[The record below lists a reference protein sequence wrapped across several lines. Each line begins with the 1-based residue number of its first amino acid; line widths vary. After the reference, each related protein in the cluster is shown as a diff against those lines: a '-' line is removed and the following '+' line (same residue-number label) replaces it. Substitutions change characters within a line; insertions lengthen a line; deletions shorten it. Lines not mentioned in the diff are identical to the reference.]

1 MRTTTSRLSSL
12 VFLLLLTVN
21 VVYSCVDVLFVLDPT
36 TEVSRHRAT
45 KVASELSKRDGL
57 RSSVVVRRPN
67 GHYVFMMTKKAGDLI
82 TTLDTLDGDYDH
94 YLTMVTSEIM
104 RRRHVRPLVILLF
117 SETAVN
123 SSLSSTWK
131 QFSRDKKVHVFRV
144 GTAKPSNE
152 LSADE
157 GESFEEILSCSAIT
171 KPLGDVRRRP
181 AISEVEQSST
191 TVRPRTL
198 PFSKTTRRPT
208 TTRPVTTTGPKLH
221 PVFHHKVPSQ
231 EEIAA
236 QDLPSDGSSAFSEKN
251 SAPLK
256 VLSKRPSHGG
266 GFDIAQQQHLTI
278 DATNRIPPTTT
289 GSTPRRHSLTP
300 TTPFAYPTKRHTISP
315 LPSNFASTHLPQF
328 SRSPDKN
335 TAETAQPFHHST
347 SSIHIPNPTTVPP
360 PLAPTQVAPAAFR
373 DILPS
378 PDAFDKRLEPGL
390 EVRAPEATHPSPHAP
405 VILHNRELVLAS
417 SPVPQSSSLGQ
428 EILPDVNDLDHD
440 EITTVIPHSAPAFRP
455 FSHVIPTSTSAA
467 IIVHDALP
475 PSTTPEPPVET
486 SSHFNHVDSTGTH
499 LATTHA
505 SSRDP
510 TPTTPY
516 IPPSHQGTTPQV
528 FPIQVTTPT
537 IPTPASFPIRLASL
551 SHPLSHIQPSRTTP
565 TPGQPRLFSFKTTSF
580 SRSPTSTTPFRP
592 AVVHTTLRVSSSP
605 RFTATPRRFS
615 PFTARAQQGF
625 APAFTQR

>member
-12 VFLLLLTVN
+12 VLLLLLTVN

-117 SETAVN
+117 SEAAVN

-144 GTAKPSNE
+144 GTAKPTNE

-198 PFSKTTRRPT
+198 PPL
-208 TTRPVTTTGPKLH
+208 TTTGPKLH
-221 PVFHHKVPSQ
+221 PVFHHKGPNQ

-236 QDLPSDGSSAFSEKN
+236 QDLPSDASSAFSEKN
-251 SAPLK
+251 NAPLK
-256 VLSKRPSHGG
+256 VLSK
-266 GFDIAQQQHLTI
+266 
-278 DATNRIPPTTT
+278 
-289 GSTPRRHSLTP
+289 
-300 TTPFAYPTKRHTISP
+300 
-315 LPSNFASTHLPQF
+315 

-335 TAETAQPFHHST
+335 TEETAQPFHHST
-347 SSIHIPNPTTVPP
+347 SSTHIPNPTTVPP

-390 EVRAPEATHPSPHAP
+390 EVFDDYSTHNYSK
-405 VILHNRELVLAS
+405 NNN
-417 SPVPQSSSLGQ
+417 GTNY
-428 EILPDVNDLDHD
+428 DNCKN
-440 EITTVIPHSAPAFRP
+440 
-455 FSHVIPTSTSAA
+455 
-467 IIVHDALP
+467 
-475 PSTTPEPPVET
+475 T
-486 SSHFNHVDSTGTH
+486 SSYLDIAAAAVGKLPISANAARVALVRYSGPGRAETLFHLDKHSNKDDVIEEMFRMESTG
-499 LATTHA
+499 
-505 SSRDP
+505 
-510 TPTTPY
+510 
-516 IPPSHQGTTPQV
+516 GT
-528 FPIQVTTPT
+528 
-537 IPTPASFPIRLASL
+537 
-551 SHPLSHIQPSRTTP
+551 
-565 TPGQPRLFSFKTTSF
+565 
-580 SRSPTSTTPFRP
+580 
-592 AVVHTTLRVSSSP
+592 
-605 RFTATPRRFS
+605 
-615 PFTARAQQGF
+615 
-625 APAFTQR
+625 

>member
-208 TTRPVTTTGPKLH
+208 TTRPATTTGPKLH
-221 PVFHHKVPSQ
+221 PVFHHKMPNP

-236 QDLPSDGSSAFSEKN
+236 QDLPSDASNAFSEKN

-256 VLSKRPSHGG
+256 VLSKR
-266 GFDIAQQQHLTI
+266 
-278 DATNRIPPTTT
+278 
-289 GSTPRRHSLTP
+289 
-300 TTPFAYPTKRHTISP
+300 
-315 LPSNFASTHLPQF
+315 
-328 SRSPDKN
+328 
-335 TAETAQPFHHST
+335 
-347 SSIHIPNPTTVPP
+347 
-360 PLAPTQVAPAAFR
+360 
-373 DILPS
+373 
-378 PDAFDKRLEPGL
+378 
-390 EVRAPEATHPSPHAP
+390 
-405 VILHNRELVLAS
+405 
-417 SPVPQSSSLGQ
+417 
-428 EILPDVNDLDHD
+428 
-440 EITTVIPHSAPAFRP
+440 
-455 FSHVIPTSTSAA
+455 
-467 IIVHDALP
+467 
-475 PSTTPEPPVET
+475 
-486 SSHFNHVDSTGTH
+486 
-499 LATTHA
+499 
-505 SSRDP
+505 
-510 TPTTPY
+510 
-516 IPPSHQGTTPQV
+516 
-528 FPIQVTTPT
+528 
-537 IPTPASFPIRLASL
+537 
-551 SHPLSHIQPSRTTP
+551 
-565 TPGQPRLFSFKTTSF
+565 
-580 SRSPTSTTPFRP
+580 
-592 AVVHTTLRVSSSP
+592 
-605 RFTATPRRFS
+605 
-615 PFTARAQQGF
+615 
-625 APAFTQR
+625 